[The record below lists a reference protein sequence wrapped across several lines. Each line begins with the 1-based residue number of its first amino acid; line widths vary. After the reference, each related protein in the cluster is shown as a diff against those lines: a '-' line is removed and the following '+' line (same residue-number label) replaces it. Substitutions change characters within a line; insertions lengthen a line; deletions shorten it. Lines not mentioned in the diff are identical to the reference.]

1 MSADELRLEL
11 DDLRRLEGLAKHPRV
26 QTLLVNEIRNVE
38 AKLAKATEPS
48 PEPLAA
54 ASAPAPAPAP
64 AARPVLSYVT
74 LGSFS
79 WDQDNEKIKI
89 YVSLEGVEQEKVET
103 TFKPTSVD
111 VKFHDVK
118 GKNYR
123 CAIPKLNKEIVP
135 EKCKVV
141 VKPTKVIVT
150 LFKASKGNWLDLHFK
165 EDKFKPS
172 MDKEKDPMS
181 GIMDLMKNMYE
192 EGDEDMKR
200 TIAKAWS
207 DARSGKTTDSLSGL
221 R

>member
-1 MSADELRLEL
+1 MSAEELRLEL
-11 DDLRRLEGLAKHPRV
+11 DELRHLEGLAKRPRV
-26 QTLLVNEIRNVE
+26 QSLLANEIRNVE
-38 AKLAKATEPS
+38 AKLAKATAPA
-48 PEPLAA
+48 PEPQA
-54 ASAPAPAPAP
+54 APAPA
-64 AARPVLSYVT
+64 RPGLNYVT

-79 WDQDNEKIKI
+79 WDQDNEKIRI
-89 YVSLEGVEQEKVET
+89 YIFLEGVEQEKVET
-103 TFKPTSVD
+103 IFKPMSVD
-111 VKFHDVK
+111 IKFHDVN

-141 VKPTKVIVT
+141 VKPTKVVVT
-150 LFKASKGNWLDLHFK
+150 LCKASKGNWLDLHFK

>member
-1 MSADELRLEL
+1 MSAGELRSEL
-11 DDLRRLEGLAKHPRV
+11 DELRRLESLAKHPRV
-26 QTLLVNEIRNVE
+26 QILLANEIRNVE

-54 ASAPAPAPAP
+54 ASAPAPAPA
-64 AARPVLSYVT
+64 ARPVLSYVT

-79 WDQDNEKIKI
+79 WEQDNEKIRI

-111 VKFHDVK
+111 IKFHDVK

-141 VKPTKVIVT
+141 VKPTRVVVT

-165 EDKFKPS
+165 EDKFKPN

-207 DARSGKTTDSLSGL
+207 DARSGKTTDSMSGL

>member
-1 MSADELRLEL
+1 MSAEELRLEL
-11 DDLRRLEGLAKHPRV
+11 DELRHLEGLAKRPRV
-26 QTLLVNEIRNVE
+26 QTLLANEIRNVE
-38 AKLAKATEPS
+38 AKLAKAAET
-48 PEPLAA
+48 
-54 ASAPAPAPAP
+54 APAPAPQAVASVP
-64 AARPVLSYVT
+64 AAVARPGLSYVS

-79 WDQDNEKIKI
+79 WDQDTEKIRI
-89 YVSLEGVEQEKVET
+89 YVFLEGVEQEKVET

-111 VKFHDVK
+111 VKFHDVN

-141 VKPTKVIVT
+141 VKPTKVVVT
-150 LFKASKGNWLDLHFK
+150 LCKASKGNWLDLYFK

>member
-1 MSADELRLEL
+1 MSAEELRLEL
-11 DDLRRLEGLAKHPRV
+11 DELRQLEGLAKRPRV
-26 QTLLVNEIRNVE
+26 QTLLANEIRNVE
-38 AKLAKATEPS
+38 AKLAKAT
-48 PEPLAA
+48 
-54 ASAPAPAPAP
+54 APAPAPEPQASASAP
-64 AARPVLSYVT
+64 ARPGLSYVT

-79 WDQDNEKIKI
+79 WDQDNEKIRI
-89 YVSLEGVEQEKVET
+89 YVFLEGVEQEKVET
-103 TFKPTSVD
+103 DFKPMSVD
-111 VKFHDVK
+111 IKFHDVK

-141 VKPTKVIVT
+141 VKPTKVVVT
-150 LFKASKGNWLDLHFK
+150 LCKASKGNWIDLHFK

-207 DARSGKTTDSLSGL
+207 DARSGKATDSMSGL

>member
-1 MSADELRLEL
+1 MSAGELRLEL
-11 DDLRRLEGLAKHPRV
+11 DELRRLESLAKHPRV
-26 QTLLVNEIRNVE
+26 QILLANEIRNVE

-54 ASAPAPAPAP
+54 ASAPAPAPA
-64 AARPVLSYVT
+64 ARPVLSYVT

-79 WDQDNEKIKI
+79 WEQDNEKIRI

-111 VKFHDVK
+111 IKFHDVK

-141 VKPTKVIVT
+141 VKPTRVVVT
-150 LFKASKGNWLDLHFK
+150 LFKGSKGNWLDLHFK
-165 EDKFKPS
+165 EDKFKPN

-207 DARSGKTTDSLSGL
+207 DARSGKTTDSMSGL

>member
-1 MSADELRLEL
+1 MSAEELRLEL
-11 DDLRRLEGLAKHPRV
+11 DELRQLEGLAKRPRV
-26 QTLLVNEIRNVE
+26 QSLLANEIRIVE
-38 AKLAKATEPS
+38 AKLAKATAPA
-48 PEPLAA
+48 PEPQAA
-54 ASAPAPAPAP
+54 LSAPA
-64 AARPVLSYVT
+64 RPGLNYVT

-79 WDQDNEKIKI
+79 WDQDNEKIRI
-89 YVSLEGVEQEKVET
+89 YVFLEGVEQEKVET
-103 TFKPTSVD
+103 VFKPMSVD
-111 VKFHDVK
+111 IKFHDVK

-141 VKPTKVIVT
+141 VKPTKVVVT
-150 LFKASKGNWLDLHFK
+150 LCKASKGNWLDLYFK

-200 TIAKAWS
+200 TIAKAWT

-221 R
+221 H

>member
-1 MSADELRLEL
+1 MSAEELRLEL
-11 DDLRRLEGLAKHPRV
+11 DELRQLEGLAKRPRI
-26 QTLLVNEIRNVE
+26 QSIIANEIRNVE
-38 AKLAKATEPS
+38 AKLAKATAPA
-48 PEPLAA
+48 PEPQAA
-54 ASAPAPAPAP
+54 APAPA
-64 AARPVLSYVT
+64 RPGLNYVT

-79 WDQDNEKIKI
+79 WDQDNEKIRI
-89 YVSLEGVEQEKVET
+89 YVFLEGVEQEKVET
-103 TFKPTSVD
+103 DFKPMSVD
-111 VKFHDVK
+111 IKFHDVK

-141 VKPTKVIVT
+141 VKPTKVVIT
-150 LFKASKGNWLDLHFK
+150 LCKASKGNWLDLYFK

-200 TIAKAWS
+200 TIAKAWT